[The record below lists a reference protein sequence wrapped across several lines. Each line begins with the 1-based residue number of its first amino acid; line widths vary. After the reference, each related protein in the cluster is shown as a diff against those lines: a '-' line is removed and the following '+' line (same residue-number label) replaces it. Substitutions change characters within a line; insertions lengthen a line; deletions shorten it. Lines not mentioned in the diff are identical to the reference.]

1 MYPPIALRY
10 LGVFGLAALFLLAL
24 LELQIIEAAYHRQGM
39 SHRAVVSLLLVTI
52 LGSYIMPV
60 VLLSVFGAS
69 SSRIV
74 IQTRENV
81 QR

>member
-1 MYPPIALRY
+1 
-10 LGVFGLAALFLLAL
+10 
-24 LELQIIEAAYHRQGM
+24 M
-39 SHRAVVSLLLVTI
+39 SHRAIVSLLLVTI
-52 LGSYIMPV
+52 LGSYTMPV

-69 SSRIV
+69 SFRIV

>member
-10 LGVFGLAALFLLAL
+10 LGVFGLAALFLL
-24 LELQIIEAAYHRQGM
+24 ELQIIEAAYHKQGM
-39 SHRAVVSLLLVTI
+39 SHRAIVSLLLVTI

-69 SSRIV
+69 SFRIV